1 VVSIGPKEKDN
12 LLRWDGEKRG
22 FYEVY
27 YLKWNHAQSHSAGWI
42 RYTLTSPLLKA
53 GEPCC
58 ELWGIF
64 FDTKDPASSFAVKQ
78 RYSIDRLT
86 WDRDRFRVGIA
97 DASLEMNHC
106 HGSITDRERGNFI
119 SWDLEFDSK
128 TPTLYYY
135 PWKRFYSL
143 PLPRTKVLV
152 PHLDAT
158 FSGKLTASGR
168 KIELEGARG
177 EQTHLWGTKHNLRWV
192 WGHCNT
198 FEEDDSAVFEGAD
211 GQVKHGPVRSAH
223 FKMFYI
229 KTRDREHLFNAPLK
243 WLLNRSKVRLGHWE
257 FEAHDKQIRILGEIS
272 SDLDRF
278 VGVTYQDP
286 DGQPLWCNNTKIA
299 SIRLRLFHS
308 DGRPIS
314 ELTSQDGCAF
324 ELADRKIY
332 PEVPIQI

>member
-1 VVSIGPKEKDN
+1 MVSVDSKEKDN
-12 LLRWDGEKRG
+12 LLRWDGKKLG

-27 YLKWNHAQSHSAGWI
+27 YLKLNDQKSRTAAWI
-42 RYTLTSPLLKA
+42 RYTLTSPLKEVR
-53 GEPCC
+53 EPCC

-64 FDTKDPASSFAVKQ
+64 FDAVDPQNNFAVKR
-78 RYSIDRLT
+78 RYPIDRLS
-86 WDRDRFRVGIA
+86 WGRERFRVGIA
-97 DASLEMNHC
+97 DAGLEMNHC
-106 HGSITDRERGNFI
+106 HGSINDPERGKSM
-119 SWDLEFDSK
+119 SWDLRFDSK

-135 PWKRFYSL
+135 PWKRFYTL

-158 FSGKLTASGR
+158 FSGKLTANGR
-168 KIELEGARG
+168 EIELKGARG

-198 FEEDDSAVFEGAD
+198 FREDESAVFEGAD
-211 GQVKHGPVRSAH
+211 GQVKHGPIESAH

-243 WLLNRSKVRLGHWE
+243 WLTNRSKVSLGRWE
-257 FEAHDKQIRILGEIS
+257 FEARDKEIQIVGEVK
-272 SDLDRF
+272 SDYDCF

-286 DGQPLWCNNTKIA
+286 DGQPLWCNNTKTA
-299 SIRLRLFHS
+299 SISLKLFEK
-308 DGRPIS
+308 DGRPIT

-324 ELADRKIY
+324 ELVDRKIY